1 MLSNITLVSIALPS
15 LETNI
20 NFAKENGVSSIKHVF
35 TSAKAQKHKKRRGE
49 RICHFV
55 LTKQNKKRKEIDYKW
70 SYNTEICH
78 GNKTV
83 ELLSGL

>member
-1 MLSNITLVSIALPS
+1 MLSNRTLVSIALPS

-55 LTKQNKKRKEIDYKW
+55 LTKQNKKKGKKSTINGAITLRFVMEIKLW
-70 SYNTEICH
+70 NC
-78 GNKTV
+78 
-83 ELLSGL
+83 